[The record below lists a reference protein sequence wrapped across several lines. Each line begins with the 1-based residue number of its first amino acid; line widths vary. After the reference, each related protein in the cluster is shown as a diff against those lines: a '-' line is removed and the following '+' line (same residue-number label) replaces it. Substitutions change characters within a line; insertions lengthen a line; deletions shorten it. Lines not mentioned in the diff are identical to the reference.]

1 MYLSPND
8 MPLNKIDH
16 VKYHL
21 DWQNGVGTANK
32 ELPSLKTTTSSLSSS
47 AAFPY
52 YNS

>member
-1 MYLSPND
+1 

-21 DWQNGVGTANK
+21 DWQNGAGTANK
-32 ELPSLKTTTSSLSSS
+32 ELSSLKTTTSSSLSSS
-47 AAFPY
+47 TVFTY